1 MPKYCVFLMSVTHNT
16 CPDPLIFL
24 DLTIMSCSVLLC
36 NVRGSE
42 KNSAV
47 YLIFIRACCKL
58 RVLGHLAGGQRE
70 LHYEEIRGLNLLPNT
85 VR

>member
-1 MPKYCVFLMSVTHNT
+1 
-16 CPDPLIFL
+16 
-24 DLTIMSCSVLLC
+24 MSCSELLC

-58 RVLGHLAGGQRE
+58 RVFGHLAGGQRK
-70 LHYEEIRGLNLLPNT
+70 LHYEEIHGLHLLKNT